1 HGATVT
7 RHEVGDSREGWAEA
21 IELLEIM
28 TYQKVYRDHLLVLD
42 FSRVRGRGEPIMG
55 MQGRPSSGPVPL
67 MNALEKIAKIKGAG
81 LSAWRQTL
89 YIDHYLAEPVLVGG
103 ARRAAR
109 MSTKHWTD
117 FEAIDFIEV
126 KRPIEYD
133 GKPMA
138 EVAAFRSGCNN
149 PPLAFLWS
157 SNNSITVD
165 ADFWRRVELAEDHP
179 EYNDR
184 LTRHARAVLQRGAE
198 CAYGDGTGE
207 PGFINEDQLVRNDT
221 GLEAPAYRSGDY
233 VGSGLYQV
241 SDDTRLYLA
250 RLSRIVAS
258 KSNGYIVNP
267 CGEIVLSILGAFC
280 VIADVAPFHCDS
292 LDEAHD
298 AVRAAV
304 RALMRVNLMDSFYAT
319 EVRRTNRIG
328 VGLTGVHEF
337 AWKFFRVGFRDLVAP
352 DFAGYQ

>member
-1 HGATVT
+1 MVRDARHLYGKGANVT
-7 RHEVGDSREGWAEA
+7 WHEVGDSREGWAEA

-81 LSAWRQTL
+81 LSPWRQTL

-133 GKPMA
+133 GKPMS
-138 EVAAFRSGCNN
+138 EVAAFRSGCNT

-165 ADFWRRVELAEDHP
+165 ADFWRRVELAEDHL

-184 LTRHARAVLQRGAE
+184 LTRHARAVLRRGLHERREQRM
-198 CAYGDGTGE
+198 C
-207 PGFINEDQLVRNDT
+207 
-221 GLEAPAYRSGDY
+221 
-233 VGSGLYQV
+233 
-241 SDDTRLYLA
+241 TRRA
-250 RLSRIVAS
+250 RLQLRVELAS
-258 KSNGYIVNP
+258 EEP
-267 CGEIVLSILGAFC
+267 
-280 VIADVAPFHCDS
+280 
-292 LDEAHD
+292 
-298 AVRAAV
+298 R
-304 RALMRVNLMDSFYAT
+304 M
-319 EVRRTNRIG
+319 VRRLDDLHELT
-328 VGLTGVHEF
+328 VGRLPR
-337 AWKFFRVGFRDLVAP
+337 KL
-352 DFAGYQ
+352 